1 MMCGRYRIDDGK
13 DSIELH
19 EIIEE
24 VNRRVVVEPIKTSG
38 DVFPTDTAP
47 VIANSRSMTPTPFAM
62 QWGYTLPDGKRIINA
77 RSETAESKT
86 LFRDGMLQRRCAVP
100 ATNYYEWEKTGSG
113 RTKYAIWPTDSD
125 LFYMAGIYRIE
136 AGKPVFSILTRDPA
150 DSISFIHN
158 RMPVILPHDMMKDW
172 LNPRYAASDLLKN
185 AVLSVAYEKEAGNE
199 QMHMTF

>member
-1 MMCGRYRIDDGK
+1 MCGRYRIDDGR

-38 DVFPTDTAP
+38 DVFPTDIAP
-47 VIANSRSMTPTPFAM
+47 VIANSRSMAPTPFAM

-77 RSETAESKT
+77 RSETAESKPM
-86 LFRDGMLQRRCAVP
+86 FRDGMLQRRCAVP
-100 ATNYYEWEKTGSG
+100 ATNYYEWEKTGSS

-172 LNPRYAASDLLKN
+172 LNPRFAASNLLKN